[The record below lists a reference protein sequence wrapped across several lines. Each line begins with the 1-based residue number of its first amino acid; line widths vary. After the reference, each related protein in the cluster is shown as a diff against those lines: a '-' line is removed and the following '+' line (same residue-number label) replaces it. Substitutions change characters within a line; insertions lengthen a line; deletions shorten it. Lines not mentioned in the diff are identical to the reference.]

1 MYGHELFVWGVWT
14 RGSSMKEGNVKALL
28 LLLPGCVL
36 SASSFLNKCV

>member
-14 RGSSMKEGNVKALL
+14 GGSSMKEGNVKALL
-28 LLLPGCVL
+28 LVL